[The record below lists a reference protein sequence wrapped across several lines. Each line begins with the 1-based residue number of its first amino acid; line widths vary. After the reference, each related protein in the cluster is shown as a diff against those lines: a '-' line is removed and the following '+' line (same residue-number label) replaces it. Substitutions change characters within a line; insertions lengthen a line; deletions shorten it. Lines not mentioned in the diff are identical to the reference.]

1 MEGSND
7 GLRRRH
13 QSKGAGM
20 SGDHNANQK
29 STKEEREYHRKRG
42 AEILAQI
49 QAAQE
54 PKHKRDISERS
65 VRVTIGMMRT
75 LANNIPISPFHL
87 HAADQMERMLDELL
101 RLRKKH
107 DRQETET

>member
-1 MEGSND
+1 
-7 GLRRRH
+7 
-13 QSKGAGM
+13 M

-29 STKEEREYHRKRG
+29 PKQSKEEREYHRKRG

-49 QAAQE
+49 QAARE
-54 PKHKRDISERS
+54 PKPKMPVSEHS
-65 VRVTIGMMRT
+65 IRVTIGMMRT

-101 RLRKKH
+101 RLRKEH
-107 DRQETET
+107 DGQETET

>member
-1 MEGSND
+1 
-7 GLRRRH
+7 
-13 QSKGAGM
+13 M

-29 STKEEREYHRKRG
+29 PKQTKEEREYHRKRG

-49 QAAQE
+49 QAAREPE
-54 PKHKRDISERS
+54 PKEKRGVSERS

-75 LANNIPISPFHL
+75 LASNIPISPFHL

-101 RLRKKH
+101 RLRKRN

>member
-1 MEGSND
+1 
-7 GLRRRH
+7 
-13 QSKGAGM
+13 M
-20 SGDHNANQK
+20 SGDHNAHQK
-29 STKEEREYHRKRG
+29 PKQTKEEREYHRKRG

-49 QAAQE
+49 QAARE
-54 PKHKRDISERS
+54 PKPKMPVSERS
-65 VRVTIGMMRT
+65 IRVTIGMMRT

-107 DRQETET
+107 DGQETET

>member
-1 MEGSND
+1 
-7 GLRRRH
+7 
-13 QSKGAGM
+13 M

-29 STKEEREYHRKRG
+29 PKQTKEERDYHRKRG

-49 QAAQE
+49 DAE
-54 PKHKRDISERS
+54 PKPKMPVSERS
-65 VRVTIGMMRT
+65 IRTTIGMMRT
-75 LANNIPISPFHL
+75 LASNIPISPFHL

-101 RLRKKH
+101 RLRKRN

>member
-1 MEGSND
+1 
-7 GLRRRH
+7 
-13 QSKGAGM
+13 M

-29 STKEEREYHRKRG
+29 PTKEEREYHRKRG

-49 QAAQE
+49 QAARE
-54 PKHKRDISERS
+54 PKEKRGVSERS
-65 VRVTIGMMRT
+65 ARVTIGMMRT
-75 LANNIPISPFHL
+75 LASNIPISPFHL

-101 RLRKKH
+101 RLRKRN